1 MKSVFCVKHWGV
13 GGEGS
18 GSSIVVAS
26 SARMAA
32 EMVRIHLTA
41 KPDGYRQ
48 FTSVALLEVESLE
61 DSTFAGDCL
70 STSQSGVILEY
81 WFKPGEETY
90 PELVF
95 VGFDKDKLAAELM
108 ELQAK
113 HNGDR
118 GVSCVRTLCSCL
130 QRGRFSEARAVANNE
145 GDKIRS
151 YPDIVEVLKRVGFW
165 HELTW

>member
-1 MKSVFCVKHWGV
+1 MNSVFCVKHWGV

-41 KPDGYRQ
+41 KADGFRQ
-48 FTSVALLEVESLE
+48 FTSVALLEIEPLE
-61 DSTFAGDCL
+61 DSTFAGDCF
-70 STSQSGVILEY
+70 STETSGVILEY
-81 WFKPGEETY
+81 WFKPDEVH
-90 PELVF
+90 PELVA
-95 VGFDKDKLAAELM
+95 VGFDAAKLADELFA
-108 ELQAK
+108 LQAK

-118 GVSCVRTLCSCL
+118 GVSCVRTMCMFLA
-130 QRGRFSEARAVANNE
+130 RGQYSSARAVAANE

-151 YPDIVEVLKRVGFW
+151 YPDIVAVLKRIGFW
-165 HELTW
+165 HEICW